1 MKIQSYIDLIT
12 NSSTSVFTWADN
24 TEGVKEIINAILKAS
39 GSDLTCDDMF
49 DISISYDLCLSN
61 TDGYYIE
68 SAEKILKDT
77 KDEHLTSLL
86 KSYKKEYEKS
96 KVNWEEVENFHQEIY
111 NILVNI
117 YGEKTL
123 DEWAENFNENSW
135 DYRYSSSYIIKPKKP
150 EYKECADTLAVRLD
164 NLFSYDASYC

>member
-49 DISISYDLCLSN
+49 DISISYDLCLSD

-111 NILVNI
+111 SILVI
-117 YGEKTL
+117 YTEKKL
-123 DEWAENFNENSW
+123 
-135 DYRYSSSYIIKPKKP
+135 
-150 EYKECADTLAVRLD
+150 
-164 NLFSYDASYC
+164 